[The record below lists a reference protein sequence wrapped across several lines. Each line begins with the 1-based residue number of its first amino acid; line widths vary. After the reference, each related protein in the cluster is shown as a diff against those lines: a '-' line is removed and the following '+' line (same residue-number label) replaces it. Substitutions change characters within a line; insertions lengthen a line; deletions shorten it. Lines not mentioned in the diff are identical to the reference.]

1 LGEGLLLLLFL
12 LLFHPTK
19 KKKTLPNPSREG
31 GRG

>member
-1 LGEGLLLLLFL
+1 LDKGLRPFAVGGKKK
-12 LLFHPTK
+12 K